1 MYRNLEAEFARQGIA
16 KTKVA
21 QELGITLG
29 TLSLKLNGKYKFTLP
44 EAIKIKKILVEAME
58 ARATKVDLT
67 IEYLFETKEIRADPH
82 YKN

>member
-1 MYRNLEAEFARQGIA
+1 MYRNLEAEFARQGIT

-29 TLSLKLNGKYKFTLP
+29 TLSLKLNGKYKLTLP
-44 EAIKIKKILVEAME
+44 EAIKIKKILN
-58 ARATKVDLT
+58 VDLT
-67 IEYLFETKEIRADPH
+67 IEYLFETKEIRANPH

>member
-1 MYRNLEAEFARQGIA
+1 MYRNLEAEFARQGIT

-29 TLSLKLNGKYKFTLP
+29 TLSLKLSGKYKLTLP
-44 EAIKIKKILVEAME
+44 EAIRIKKILN
-58 ARATKVDLT
+58 VDLP
-67 IEYLFETKEIRADPH
+67 IEYLFEAKDIKTNSH

>member
-1 MYRNLEAEFARQGIA
+1 MYRNLEAELARQGIT

-29 TLSLKLNGKYKFTLP
+29 TLSLKLSGKYKITLP
-44 EAIKIKKILVEAME
+44 EAIKIKKILN
-58 ARATKVDLT
+58 VDLP
-67 IEYLFETKEIRADPH
+67 IELLFETKELKQIKA

>member
-1 MYRNLEAEFARQGIA
+1 MYRNLEAEFARQGIT

-29 TLSLKLNGKYKFTLP
+29 TLSLKLSGKYKLTLP
-44 EAIKIKKILVEAME
+44 EAIRIKKILN
-58 ARATKVDLT
+58 VDLP
-67 IEYLFETKEIRADPH
+67 IEYLFESNAIKTSPH